1 MATRARESRWNLRVS
16 SDTDDLVRRA
26 AEETQRNLTEFVVD
40 AATAEAE
47 RALADRTRF
56 TLDEESWASFVEALD
71 RPVRD
76 NPGLAKLLSK
86 PSVFE

>member
-1 MATRARESRWNLRVS
+1 MAMKARESRWNLRIAA
-16 SDTDDLVRRA
+16 DTDDLVRRA
-26 AEETQRNLTEFVVD
+26 AEETQRNLTEFVVG

-56 TLDEESWASFVEALD
+56 VLDEQHWASFVEALD

-76 NPGLAKLLSK
+76 NPGLAKLFLK

>member
-1 MATRARESRWNLRVS
+1 MTTRPRDSRWNLRIAG
-16 SDTDDLVRRA
+16 DTDSLVRRA
-26 AEETQRNLTEFVVD
+26 AEETQRNLTDFVVD

-47 RALADRTRF
+47 RVLADRARF
-56 TLDEESWASFVEALD
+56 VLDDENWNAFVDALD

-76 NPGLAKLLSK
+76 NPGLARLFAK